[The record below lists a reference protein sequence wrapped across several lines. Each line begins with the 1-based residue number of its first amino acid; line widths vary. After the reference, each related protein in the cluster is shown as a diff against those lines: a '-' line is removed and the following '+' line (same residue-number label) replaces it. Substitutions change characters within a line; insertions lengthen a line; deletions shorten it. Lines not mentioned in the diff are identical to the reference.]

1 MAKLISKTYGD
12 ALFEIAA
19 EKDQL
24 ESHLKEVEAVLD
36 VLKENEEYIKII
48 NYPRIPV
55 EEKTA
60 MIESAFKGKVS
71 DDMVGF
77 LAIVVEKGRFAKIE
91 EILNY
96 FVERVHEAEK
106 IGTAEITS
114 AIELSESQK
123 KAVEEK
129 LLTTTSYKKI
139 IAKYSVDK
147 ALIGGMVIR
156 IGDRIVDSS
165 VKTKLETMARDLSKI
180 RLSN

>member
-12 ALFEIAA
+12 ALFEVAA
-19 EKDQL
+19 EENKL

-36 VLKENEEYIKII
+36 VLKENEEYINII
-48 NYPRIPV
+48 GYPRIPI
-55 EEKTA
+55 EEKKT

-77 LAIVVEKGRFAKIE
+77 LT
-91 EILNY
+91 
-96 FVERVHEAEK
+96 VHEAEK

-114 AIELSESQK
+114 AIELSEAQK
-123 KAVEEK
+123 KAVEDK
-129 LLTTTSYKKI
+129 LLTTTAYKKI

-147 ALIGGMVIR
+147 SLIGGMVIR

-165 VKTKLETMARDLSKI
+165 VKTKLETMARDLSRV